1 VLNRF
6 FSSEDAIRQLCH
18 LFCSGFSLMGANLPR
33 ITIGVYNRAAA
44 IDHRAL
50 AGGADFGRFVDDL
63 VNVFYIDEETG
74 RRRAP
79 ERAAHHALVQGPQDH
94 GHLSGKSAK
103 LDLQFA
109 QSLNFPL
116 QGFDGQENLFV

>member
-1 VLNRF
+1 
-6 FSSEDAIRQLCH
+6 
-18 LFCSGFSLMGANLPR
+18 MGANHPG
-33 ITIGVYNRAAA
+33 ITARVYNRAAA
-44 IDHRAL
+44 IAPKHIHHRAL
-50 AGGADFGRFVDDL
+50 AGGAKFGRFVDDL

-74 RRRAP
+74 RRRAS
-79 ERAAHHALVQGPQDH
+79 ERAAHHDRAQGRQDH

-109 QSLNFPL
+109 QGLNFPL

>member
-1 VLNRF
+1 MR
-6 FSSEDAIRQLCH
+6 IH
-18 LFCSGFSLMGANLPR
+18 LGSCVISFAVGSAFRGANLPR
-33 ITIGVYNRAAA
+33 ITIRVYNRAAA
-44 IDHRAL
+44 IAHHRAL

-63 VNVFYIDEETG
+63 VNAFYIDEETG

-79 ERAAHHALVQGPQDH
+79 ERAAHHDLVQGPQDH